1 MGESLGKKF
10 ESKFKSDFLNTV
22 PNSTIDRLYDSMSGY
37 VSISNISDFIGY
49 SYPLIMYLECK
60 SHKGNTFPLSNLTQ
74 YDKLKEKVGIHG
86 VRAGVILWFT
96 EHDRVLYVPISTIT
110 KLKEDGKKSVNIKSI
125 VEDGYK
131 VYEIPSKKKRVFLDS
146 NYEILLTTLDGE

>member
-10 ESKFKSDFLNTV
+10 ESKFKNDFLATV